1 MHIPSASPI
10 NLLKV
15 VISSFFHLPSCSSWS
30 HKGKKLSTYS
40 GNCRNGERLFTI
52 PPVMRYKHNQLR
64 NKRYKAY
71 EKNNFLELILDGFSG
86 IRCRS

>member
-10 NLLKV
+10 NPLNV

-30 HKGKKLSTYS
+30 HNGKKLSTYS

-52 PPVMRYKHNQLR
+52 QMIPPKMRYDYNHK
-64 NKRYKAY
+64 YKIQSIY
-71 EKNNFLELILDGFSG
+71 KTIS
-86 IRCRS
+86 